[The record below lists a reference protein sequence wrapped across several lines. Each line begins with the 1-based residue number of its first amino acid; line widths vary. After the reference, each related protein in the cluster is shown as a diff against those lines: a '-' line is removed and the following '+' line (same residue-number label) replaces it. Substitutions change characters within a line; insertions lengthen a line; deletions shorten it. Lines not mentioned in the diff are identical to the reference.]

1 MAGVSHAYF
10 VLCNAGE
17 GEPPLIAIGIPPPT
31 KKNDPPAAAVRTND
45 APKRAMRVLFKTS
58 NFEGFVTY
66 KHDDL

>member
-17 GEPPLIAIGIPPPT
+17 EEPPLIAIGIPPPT

-45 APKRAMRVLFKTS
+45 APKRAIRVLFKTG
-58 NFEGFVTY
+58 NFAGFVTY
-66 KHDDL
+66 KHNHL